1 MYELGGSGRRPS
13 GPAHTSPF
21 DQIASARSS
30 TYGIQP
36 IWPSAKHTFRFG
48 CRASA
53 PQNSQSVNAI
63 AVVMNTS
70 VAVTGGGASGD
81 DVIQFEPE
89 PMCMNTTVS
98 VSAHAANS
106 GSQCFDAS
114 CTVGRPTLPGS
125 SLN

>member
-13 GPAHTSPF
+13 GPAHTSPLA
-21 DQIASARSS
+21 QIASARSS

-36 IWPSAKHTFRFG
+36 ICPSAKQILRSG

-53 PQNSQSVNAI
+53 PQKSQSVSAI

-70 VAVTGGGASGD
+70 VAVTDGGASGD

-89 PMCMNTTVS
+89 PMCMNSTVP
-98 VSAHAANS
+98 VSAQAANI
-106 GSQCFDAS
+106 G
-114 CTVGRPTLPGS
+114 
-125 SLN
+125 